1 MKLSII
7 IPLYNEENTIL
18 QILEKFKPIQFPAI
32 IEEKEIIIVDDCSK
46 DNSCKLVEDNINNFS
61 IKIKIFKHD
70 KNQGKGASVHTGIRN
85 ASGDVFFI
93 QDADLE
99 YDPRDILKM
108 IEAMEDLKIEFINGS
123 RYIGGVYRTMSSYKR
138 YLGNKFFTFLV
149 SLMIDVKITDVA
161 CCYKLFTKELYN
173 KLHLKEKGF
182 AFESEFTIKAL
193 RIKKNNIAEI
203 PVKYFPRGED
213 EGKKLNNKDA
223 FKILWAIFKY
233 GLLRID

>member
-7 IPLYNEENTIL
+7 IPLYNEEGTIL
-18 QILEKFKPIQFPAI
+18 EILNKFVPIQFPEI
-32 IEEKEIIIVDDCSK
+32 VEYKEIIIVDDCSS
-46 DNSCKLVEDNINNFS
+46 DNSYKTVEDNINKFPIN
-61 IKIKIFKHD
+61 IKLFKHL
-70 KNQGKGASVHTGIRN
+70 KNQGKGTSVHTGIQN
-85 ASGDVFFI
+85 AIGDVFFI

-108 IEAMEDLKIEFINGS
+108 IDAMQDLKIEFINGS
-123 RYIGGVYRTMSSYKR
+123 RYIGGVYRTLSSFRR

-149 SLMIDVKITDVA
+149 SILIDVRITDVA

-203 PVKYFPRGED
+203 PVKYFPRDEG
-213 EGKKLNNKDA
+213 EGKKLRNKDA
-223 FKILWAIFKY
+223 FVILWAIFKY
-233 GLLRID
+233 GLLRLN